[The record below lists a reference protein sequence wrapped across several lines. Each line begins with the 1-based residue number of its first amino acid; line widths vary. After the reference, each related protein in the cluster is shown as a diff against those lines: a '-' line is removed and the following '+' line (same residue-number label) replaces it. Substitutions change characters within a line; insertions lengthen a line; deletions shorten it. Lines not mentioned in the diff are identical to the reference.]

1 MVDSAENNDVISW
14 SDPGNSF
21 IVTRVDALEALL
33 PLYFS
38 HANFLSFVRQLNF
51 YGESISFSF
60 PGVFISG
67 GGGGGTMCCLA
78 TTSPQIREE

>member
-1 MVDSAENNDVISW
+1 MVDNAENNDVISW
-14 SDPGNSF
+14 SELGNSF

-51 YGESISFSF
+51 YGEGILY
-60 PGVFISG
+60 
-67 GGGGGTMCCLA
+67 CN
-78 TTSPQIREE
+78 TS